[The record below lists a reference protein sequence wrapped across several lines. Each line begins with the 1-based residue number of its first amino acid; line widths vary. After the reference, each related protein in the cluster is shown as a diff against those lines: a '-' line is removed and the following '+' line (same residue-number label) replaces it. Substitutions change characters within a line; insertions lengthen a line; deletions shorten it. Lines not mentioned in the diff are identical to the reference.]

1 MRLDK
6 LVKRWRCLET
16 LVEYRCLLED
26 NLCGINI
33 ITLAPDDLTRAMERA
48 LIIQST
54 S

>member
-1 MRLDK
+1 MHMNK
-6 LVKRWRCLET
+6 VKQFCLET

-33 ITLAPDDLTRAMERA
+33 FITFAPDELTRAIERA